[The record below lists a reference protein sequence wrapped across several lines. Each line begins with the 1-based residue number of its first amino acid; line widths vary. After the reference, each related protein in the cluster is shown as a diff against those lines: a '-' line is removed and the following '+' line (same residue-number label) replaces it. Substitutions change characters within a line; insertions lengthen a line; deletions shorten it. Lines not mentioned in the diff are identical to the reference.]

1 MLYMVEC
8 GFSDPVLEPDWNR
21 YYTERKLDEVL
32 AVPGFRTS
40 QRFRSADGRAAPY
53 LAIHTVDSIEVLIGN
68 NYRGGGGGKF
78 DSAFQPCI
86 IEWRR
91 SLYDGVPRAPV
102 VALDEVLVVA
112 DVPPSELGELAKE
125 FIWLRSSGLDER
137 IPDRGLKPASPEVA
151 RNLVGRT
158 GARIR
163 IYQPLIAQKIE
174 PDGKPA

>member
-8 GFSDPVLEPDWNR
+8 GFSDPTLEPDWNR

-40 QRFRSADGRAAPY
+40 QRFKASDGRRAPY
-53 LAIHTVDSIEVLIGN
+53 LAIHTVDNLEVLTGN

-102 VALDEVLVVA
+102 VRLDEVLVVA
-112 DVPPSELGELAKE
+112 DLPPAELGDLTKE
-125 FIWLRSSGLDER
+125 FVWLRASGLDES
-137 IPDRGLKPASPEVA
+137 IPDRGLRAAPADAA
-151 RNLVGRT
+151 RSLVERSGGRV
-158 GARIR
+158 R
-163 IYQPLIAQKIE
+163 IYNPLIAQKIE
-174 PDGKPA
+174 PAGKPA